1 MSAVDIEVDTNRRL
15 VIVTPAQSIT
25 VEQACDT
32 LRAMVLLPDFR
43 ISMPSIWDLRHTELM
58 HINGQDIGTLS
69 KVAHELKEQRGA
81 AKTAIVVGSDLSYGL
96 GRMFE
101 LLNGTSHLEAR
112 VFRDMA
118 SAEFWV
124 QNHQARPT
132 PE

>member
-1 MSAVDIEVDTNRRL
+1 MSTVAIEVDTSRRIVL
-15 VIVTPAQSIT
+15 VTPAQSVT
-25 VEQACDT
+25 VEEACDT

-43 ISMPSIWDLRHTELM
+43 KSMPSIWDLRHTELM
-58 HINGQDIGTLS
+58 HINGTDIGTLS
-69 KVAHELKEQRGA
+69 KVALELKDERGA

-112 VFRDMA
+112 VFRDME

-124 QNHQARPT
+124 LNN
-132 PE
+132 